1 MVTRTL
7 RLNYP
12 PSLVSQPVLY
22 QLIRRFNLT
31 VNIRRAQISLEEG
44 WLEAE
49 FTGEGT
55 EIAEA
60 TAWLEGQGVVVEAL
74 T

>member
-12 PSLVSQPVLY
+12 ASLVSQPVLY

-49 FTGEGT
+49 VTGEEP
-55 EIAEA
+55 EIERA
-60 TAWLEGQGVVVEAL
+60 TSWLQEQGVTVDTL
-74 T
+74 S

>member
-44 WLEAE
+44 WLETE
-49 FTGEGT
+49 VTGDEA
-55 EIAEA
+55 EIARA
-60 TAWLEGQGVVVEAL
+60 IAWLEEQGVTVETL